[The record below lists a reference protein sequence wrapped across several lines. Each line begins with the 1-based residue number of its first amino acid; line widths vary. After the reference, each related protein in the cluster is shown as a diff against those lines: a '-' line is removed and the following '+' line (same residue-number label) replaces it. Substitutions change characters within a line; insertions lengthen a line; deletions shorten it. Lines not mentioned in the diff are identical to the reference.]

1 MFMVYLRN
9 GQEVSGYN
17 TAGVEAVG
25 RVGKGLIGYSWVGR
39 EGNVWVLF

>member
-1 MFMVYLRN
+1 MFLVYVRN
-9 GQEVSGYN
+9 GQEAGGYD

-25 RVGKGLIGYSWVGR
+25 RVGKGLIGYSWVDR

>member
-9 GQEVSGYN
+9 GREVSDYD